1 MRLLQRVVHRGG
13 VVIEGGVEE
22 EEVLGIQAM
31 DMAEE
36 AMVVVG
42 MEGGEAGTLLSLVTG
57 E

>member
-1 MRLLQRVVHRGG
+1 M
-13 VVIEGGVEE
+13 VIEGGVEE